1 MLLMV
6 TSFGIKLVTMG
17 AQVSRQSVGSHE
29 NAINANSGSIVKYFN
44 INYYKDAASS
54 GLTKQDF
61 SQDPSK
67 FTQPLAEALTNPA
80 LMSPSVEACG
90 FSDRLKQITI
100 GDSTITTQD
109 TLNSIVAYGEWPQY
123 LADIDASS
131 VDKPTHPETSADRF
145 YTLESVRWTQ
155 NSLGWWWKLPD
166 CLKDM
171 GLFGQNMYHH
181 SMGRTGYIVHVQ
193 CNATKFHSGCLMVA
207 VVPEHQL
214 AFIGADGTK
223 VKYSQTHPGER
234 GHTIEETTIRNRF
247 NPDENPFYL
256 CNGTLFGNIQIF
268 PHQMI
273 NLRTNNSATIIVP
286 YINCLPM
293 DSMLRHNNLTLLII
307 PLVPLRTGN
316 TGGTT
321 LPITVTIAPDKSEFS
336 GPMHTQKQ
344 GIPTRIPSGSQQFMT
359 TEDEQSANIL
369 PGYTPTKQIFIPG
382 EITNMLHIAQVES
395 FIPLNNI
402 EGHLGKMDIYR
413 VTVTQKA
420 DNGLIVVIPLQ
431 MDNTLFA
438 TTLLGEVLNYYG
450 NWSGSVRITFMC
462 VCDSFS
468 TGKFLMA
475 YTPPGGRLPADRKE
489 AMLGTHVVWDLG
501 LQSSC
506 SMVAPWISSTFFRRT
521 KSDEYTSGGIIS
533 LWHQTDFVT
542 GSTTT
547 VGTILATCSG
557 CPDISVRML
566 RDTPMTEQPQNKL
579 QNPVEEYIEDTLKE
593 VLVVPNTQPSG
604 PVHTTKPSVL
614 GAMEIGATSPITP
627 EDVIETRYV
636 INNHVNSE
644 ALIENFLGRSALWAE
659 FQLNSGFQKWSINFQ
674 EQAQIRR
681 KLEFFT
687 YVRFDMEVTIV
698 TNNTGLMQIMF
709 VPPGIDP
716 PSQIDD
722 KKWDSAS
729 NPSVFYQPKS
739 GFPRFT
745 IPFMGLG
752 SAYYMFYDGYDEA
765 KDDSVKYG
773 ISSTDDMGTLC
784 FRALEETDNTDIKVF
799 IKPKHTRAWCP
810 RPPRAV
816 NYTHKFSTNYH
827 IKDGEQ
833 GMLRQRH
840 YFKPRSDIKNLGP
853 SDMFVHTVHNIYT
866 NAHLTTPKEDTI
878 LLAITADLQVDP
890 APSPG
895 NDYIPDC
902 DCTVGCYYCKSQDRY
917 FPIVVAEHDW
927 YEIQASPY
935 YPRHIQYNLLIGEG
949 QSAPGDCGGKLLC
962 KHGVIGLLT
971 AGGSGQ
977 VAFTDLRPYRDL
989 NQHQGVVSS
998 YLTQLGNAFGE
1009 GFTQNIKDSFASIS
1023 SSITD
1028 KLTSKIIKWLIRI
1041 ISAFTIMVRNSA
1053 DGPTVIATLALLGC
1067 NSSPW
1072 SFLKSKVCA
1081 WLGIPKPPSRQ
1092 GDNWLKKF
1100 TECCNAAKGLEWIG
1114 IKISKFI
1121 DWLKDKL
1128 IPTVQSKKTTLAECK
1143 KIPLYQEQI
1152 KGYPM
1157 ASEEAQN
1164 ELCINVDK
1172 LKRGLDDLAPLYA
1185 KENKM
1190 VSDMQKQLKQLTAYQ
1205 RTHRTE
1211 PVCILIHGGPG
1222 CGKSLATT
1230 IISRGLASEGDIYSL
1245 PPNPKHFDGYNQQKV
1260 VLMDDVGQNPDGGD
1274 LSIFC
1279 QMVSTT
1285 DFHVPMAAIEEK
1297 GKCFTSDY
1305 ILASTNLSHL
1315 TPPTVQIPEALSRRF
1330 YLDMDLKIMPSYSNN
1345 GLLNTA
1351 KALQRCEGCP
1361 TPQHYKQCCPMLC
1374 GKAVVLQNRR
1384 TQANYSINM
1393 VVEQLREESQSRK
1406 HVKDN
1411 LYAIFQGLGS
1421 SETPGFIVDLLSSS
1435 KDPRVIQYCEDE
1447 GLIRKTTSSIEREIN
1462 YLQYILNCLGSLILI
1477 LGTIYAIY
1485 KLMCM
1490 AQGPYTGFVQP
1501 AGKKP
1506 ELRRAVKQG
1515 PEHEFMYAL
1524 IKRNCHIA
1532 TTDKGEFNLLGIH
1545 DNCAVLP
1552 THADCGETINID
1564 GREIKVLK
1572 RQIITDLKD
1581 TDTEIT
1587 IVWLEQNEKF
1597 RDIRRFI
1604 PEYIQEWD
1612 HMKLA
1617 TNVTKFPMFFA
1628 DVGVTVPYGEINLS
1642 GNPTCRLMKYDYPT
1656 KPGQCGAVIG
1666 STGHI
1671 IGIHVGGNGR
1681 VGYCAAL
1688 LRKYFCD
1695 TQGAILTTQHVSDV
1709 GLHPINTPSSTK
1721 LRPSVFYDVFPGRK
1735 EPAALHP
1742 KDHRLNVNLDTT
1754 VFSKYKGNVEAKFN
1768 QYIEVAVD
1776 HYAAQLT
1783 VLDINTEPLTLE
1795 QAVCG
1800 IKNLEPLDLT
1810 TSAGFPYVTMGVRKR
1825 DLVNKTTRDVSKLQ
1839 EMMNKYGIDLPY
1851 VTYLKDEL
1859 RTPEKI
1865 KAGKTRI
1872 IEASSI
1878 NDTSHFR
1885 MVFGNLFS
1893 TFHANPGILTGSA
1906 VGCDPDI
1913 FWSQIYS
1920 TLDGH
1925 LLAFDYTN
1933 YDGSLHPV
1941 WFEALGKVLDK
1952 LGFPGEM
1959 MQKLSKTTHIYKD
1972 TIYTTEGGMPSGI
1985 CGTSIFNTMINNII
1999 IRTIVIETYKNIDLD
2014 KLRIIAYGDDVIAS
2028 YPEKLDPQELA
2039 KTAVGYGLT
2048 ITPANKT
2055 EKFEDLTWDT
2065 ITFLK
2070 RGFRPDSEFPFLVHP
2085 VYAMEDVHESI
2096 RWTKDPRN
2104 TQDHVRSL
2112 CHLAWHNG
2120 QDVYEAFTDQI
2131 KSTHLGKILH
2141 LPPYSYLRSRWLDN
2155 FI

>member
-1 MLLMV
+1 
-6 TSFGIKLVTMG
+6 MG

-29 NAINANSGSIVKYFN
+29 NTISTGNGSIVKYFN

-109 TLNSIVAYGEWPQY
+109 TLNSVVAYAQWPEY
-123 LADIDASS
+123 LSDVDASS
-131 VDKPTHPETSADRF
+131 IDKPTHPETSSDRF
-145 YTLESVRWTQ
+145 YTLKSVEWGSE
-155 NSLGWWWKLPD
+155 SLGWWWKLPD

-171 GLFGQNMYHH
+171 GLFGQNMYYHA
-181 SMGRTGYIVHVQ
+181 MGRAGFIVHVQ

-207 VVPEHQL
+207 VVPEHQI
-214 AFIGADGTK
+214 AYIGAGNTN
-223 VKYSQTHPGER
+223 VKYKHTHPGEM
-234 GHTIEETTIRNRF
+234 GHTIQSSVNRSDN
-247 NPDENPFYL
+247 NPDEDPFYM

-273 NLRTNNSATIIVP
+273 NLRTNNSATIIIP
-286 YINCLPM
+286 YVNCLPM

-307 PLVPLRTGN
+307 PLVKLRN
-316 TGGTT
+316 GGMGSTT
-321 LPITVTIAPDKSEFS
+321 LPITVTIAPCKSEFS
-336 GPMHTQKQ
+336 GPMQSQKQ
-344 GIPTRIPSGSQQFMT
+344 GIPTRAPSGSQQFMT

-369 PGYTPTKQIFIPG
+369 PGYTPTKQIHIPG

-395 FIPLNNI
+395 FLPINNI
-402 EGHLGKMDIYR
+402 PSNKGKIDIY
-413 VTVTQKA
+413 TIPISKKG
-420 DNGLIVVIPLQ
+420 DNDLIVVIPLQ

-450 NWSGSVRITFMC
+450 NWAGSVRITFMC

-475 YTPPGGRLPADRKE
+475 YTPPGGQLPKNRKE
-489 AMLGTHVVWDLG
+489 AMLGTHLIWDLG

-506 SMVAPWISSTFFRRT
+506 TMVAPWISSTFFRRT
-521 KSDEYTSGGIIS
+521 RADNYSSGGIIS
-533 LWHQTDFVT
+533 LWFQTDFVSGNT
-542 GSTTT
+542 AN
-547 VGTILATCSG
+547 VGTIVATCSG

-566 RDTPMTEQPQNKL
+566 RDTPMTKQPENIT
-579 QNPVEEYIEDTLKE
+579 QNPVEEYIDETLKE
-593 VLVVPNTQPSG
+593 VLVVPNTKPTG
-604 PVHTTKPSVL
+604 PTHTTKPSAL
-614 GAMEIGATSPITP
+614 GAMEIGATPDVIP

-659 FQLNSGFQKWSINFQ
+659 LELPSGFKKWDINFQ

-687 YVRFDMEVTIV
+687 YVRFDMEVTVV
-698 TNNTGLMQIMF
+698 TNNTGLMQIMY
-709 VPPGIDP
+709 VPPGIQP
-716 PSQIDD
+716 PTSLRD
-722 KKWDSAS
+722 KKWDGAS

-745 IPFMGLG
+745 IPFTGLG

-765 KDDSVKYG
+765 KDGSTAYG
-773 ISSTDDMGTLC
+773 ISSTNDMGTLC
-784 FRALEETDNTDIKVF
+784 FRALEDTDHNDVKIF

-816 NYTHKFSTNYH
+816 DYTHKYSTNYH
-827 IKDGEQ
+827 TKADESGNLKEE
-833 GMLRQRH
+833 H
-840 YFKPRSDIKNLGP
+840 YFRFRRDIKGIETMGP
-853 SDMFVHTVHNIYT
+853 SDMYVHTQNAKYT
-866 NAHLTTPKEDTI
+866 NAHLTTPRDDTI

-890 APSPG
+890 VDEPG
-895 NDYIPDC
+895 NDYIPEC
-902 DCTVGCYYCKSQDRY
+902 DCTDGCYYCRSQDRY
-917 FPIVVAEHDW
+917 FPIQTRKYDW
-927 YEIQASPY
+927 YEIQETCY

-949 QSAPGDCGGKLLC
+949 PSQPGDCGGKLLC
-962 KHGVIGLLT
+962 KHGVIGILT
-971 AGGSGQ
+971 AGGDGN

-989 NQHQGVVSS
+989 NHHQGIVSD

-1009 GFTQNIKDSFASIS
+1009 GFTQNIKDSFTSIS
-1023 SSITD
+1023 NSITD
-1028 KLTSKIIKWLIRI
+1028 KLTSKIVKWLIRI

-1053 DGPTVIATLALLGC
+1053 DGPTVLATLALLGC

-1072 SFLKSKVCA
+1072 SFLKARVCA
-1081 WLGIPKPPSRQ
+1081 WLGVPKPPSRQ
-1092 GDNWLKKF
+1092 GDSWLKKF

-1128 IPTVQSKKTTLAECK
+1128 IPTVQSKKATLSECK

-1157 ASEEAQN
+1157 ATQEAQN
-1164 ELCINVDK
+1164 ELCIAIDK
-1172 LKRGLDDLAPLYA
+1172 LKRGLDELAPLYA
-1185 KENKM
+1185 KENKQ
-1190 VSDMQKQLKQLTAYQ
+1190 VSDMQKHLKQLTAYQ

-1211 PVCILIHGGPG
+1211 PVCVLIHGGPG
-1222 CGKSLATT
+1222 SGKSLATT
-1230 IISRGLASEGDIYSL
+1230 IISRGLAAEGDIYSL

-1260 VLMDDVGQNPDGGD
+1260 VIMDDVGQNPDGED

-1297 GKCFTSDY
+1297 GRCFTSDY
-1305 ILASTNLSHL
+1305 ILASTNLSRL
-1315 TPPTVQIPEALSRRF
+1315 TPPTVQIPEALDRRF
-1330 YLDMDLKIMPSYSNN
+1330 FLDMDLKIMPNYVSN

-1351 KALQRCEGCP
+1351 KALQRCDGCS
-1361 TPQHYKQCCPMLC
+1361 TPPHYKQCCPMLC

-1393 VVEQLREESQSRK
+1393 VVEQLRQEQFDRK
-1406 HVKDN
+1406 CVKEN
-1411 LYAIFQGLGS
+1411 LHAIFQGLGS
-1421 SETPGFIVDLLSSS
+1421 DETPGFIIDLLASS

-1447 GLIRKTTSSIEREIN
+1447 GLLKKATCHIEKEIK

-1477 LGTIYAIY
+1477 LGTVYALY
-1485 KLMCM
+1485 KLMCI
-1490 AQGPYTGFVQP
+1490 AQGPYTGFTQP
-1501 AGKKP
+1501 SPKKP

-1564 GREIKVLK
+1564 GREVRVLK
-1572 RQIITDLKD
+1572 RQIITDLND

-1628 DVGVTVPYGEINLS
+1628 DVGLTIPYGEINLS

-1671 IGIHVGGNGR
+1671 VGIHVGGNGR

-1688 LRKYFCD
+1688 LRKYFCEA
-1695 TQGAILTTQHVSDV
+1695 QGAILTTQHVSEV
-1709 GLHPINTPSSTK
+1709 GINPINTPNTSK
-1721 LRPSVFYDVFPGRK
+1721 LRPSAFYDVFPGKK

-1742 KDHRLNVNLDTT
+1742 KDSRLEVDLDKA
-1754 VFSKYKGNVEAKFN
+1754 VFSKYKGNVEIQFN
-1768 QYIEVAVD
+1768 QYMEVAVD
-1776 HYAAQLT
+1776 HYAAQLS
-1783 VLDINTEPLTLE
+1783 VLEINTEALTLE

-1810 TSAGFPYVTMGVRKR
+1810 TSAGFPYVTMGIKKR

-1839 EMMNKYGIDLPY
+1839 KMMDKFGIDLPY

-1859 RTPEKI
+1859 RAPEKI

-1872 IEASSI
+1872 IEASSV

-1893 TFHANPGILTGSA
+1893 VFHANPGILTGSA

-1941 WFEALGKVLDK
+1941 WFQALGRVLDK
-1952 LGFPGEM
+1952 LGFPGDM

-1972 TIYTTEGGMPSGI
+1972 KIYTTEGGMPSGI

-1999 IRTIVIETYKNIDLD
+1999 IRTIVLETYKNIDLD
-2014 KLRIIAYGDDVIAS
+2014 KLRIIAYGDDIIAS
-2028 YPEKLDPQELA
+2028 YPDKLDPKELA
-2039 KTAVGYGLT
+2039 TTGTKYGLT

-2055 EKFEDLTWDT
+2055 ENFEDLTWDT

-2070 RGFRPDSEFPFLVHP
+2070 RGFKPDTEFPFLIHP
-2085 VYAMEDVHESI
+2085 VYAMSDVYESI

-2112 CHLAWHNG
+2112 CSLAWHNG
-2120 QDVYEAFTDQI
+2120 KKVYEDFLDQI
-2131 KSTHLGKILH
+2131 KTVHLGRILH